1 MLAPKLL
8 GSSIY
13 GNEELVFCQR
23 HRRILQDE
31 GASQKKVCKGL
42 TFLVSECFG
51 ISGML
56 KTKTFKNIKLF
67 FFFLT
72 ITLKQ
77 NKQLDW
83 IQFENLKYIH
93 LSFTTI
99 NIGFGIFICAVFFRC
114 QVLC

>member
-51 ISGML
+51 MSGML

-67 FFFLT
+67 FFFPDYNTKTKQATGLDTILKLKIYT
-72 ITLKQ
+72 ITPFIY
-77 NKQLDW
+77 NY
-83 IQFENLKYIH
+83 KYRIWH
-93 LSFTTI
+93 IYLCS
-99 NIGFGIFICAVFFRC
+99 VF
-114 QVLC
+114 